1 MKLAGVLGHP
11 VSHSRSPAMMNAAF
25 AELGLNWHYVRLPV
39 PSALFVATV
48 RALPASGYLGAN
60 VTIPHK
66 VAALELADEA
76 TGAAG
81 AIGAANTLSFTD
93 GAVAADNTDAGG
105 LLAALGEPVMGSTAM
120 VLGAGGAARGAVWAL
135 REAGAEV
142 SVWNRTLTRAAAL
155 AADFGVRQVD
165 RPQAADVLVNT
176 TSVGLDPA
184 TTEEDLIDALWLD
197 GLDPPA
203 TVVDMV
209 YGDGPT
215 PLARW
220 AVRGG
225 GRVVDGLEVLVGQG
239 ALSLEWWTG
248 RPAPLDVMRRA
259 ARGP

>member
-1 MKLAGVLGHP
+1 V
-11 VSHSRSPAMMNAAF
+11 
-25 AELGLNWHYVRLPV
+25 
-39 PSALFVATV
+39 
-48 RALPASGYLGAN
+48 
-60 VTIPHK
+60 
-66 VAALELADEA
+66 
-76 TGAAG
+76 
-81 AIGAANTLSFTD
+81 
-93 GAVAADNTDAGG
+93 
-105 LLAALGEPVMGSTAM
+105 
-120 VLGAGGAARGAVWAL
+120 
-135 REAGAEV
+135 
-142 SVWNRTLTRAAAL
+142 
-155 AADFGVRQVD
+155 
-165 RPQAADVLVNT
+165 
-176 TSVGLDPA
+176 LDPA